1 MLLVLILQ
9 VCAYNILPNYAYK
22 HRLFYQNCT
31 YKHMLFLAYDLIVLV
46 YNSGFLAYLMQENDQ
61 VPRVKLKK
69 SANSIMAISSG
80 KLR

>member
-1 MLLVLILQ
+1 
-9 VCAYNILPNYAYK
+9 
-22 HRLFYQNCT
+22 
-31 YKHMLFLAYDLIVLV
+31 MLFLAYDLIVLV